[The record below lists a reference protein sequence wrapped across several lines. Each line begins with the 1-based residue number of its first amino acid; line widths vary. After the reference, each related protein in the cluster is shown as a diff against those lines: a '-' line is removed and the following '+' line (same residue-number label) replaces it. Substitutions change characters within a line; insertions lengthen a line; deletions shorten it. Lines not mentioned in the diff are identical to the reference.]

1 MSYQGET
8 YYCSVYV
15 HPQLSHNRHPM
26 DGALEGAG
34 SLLPKKMWFFA
45 HCGKIC
51 QWLVLIA
58 LPQNI

>member
-8 YYCSVYV
+8 KYCSVYV
-15 HPQLSHNRHPM
+15 HAQLSHNRHPM
-26 DGALEGAG
+26 DGALVGTG
-34 SLLPKKMWFFA
+34 SLLPPKNVIFFSLQ
-45 HCGKIC
+45 KVC